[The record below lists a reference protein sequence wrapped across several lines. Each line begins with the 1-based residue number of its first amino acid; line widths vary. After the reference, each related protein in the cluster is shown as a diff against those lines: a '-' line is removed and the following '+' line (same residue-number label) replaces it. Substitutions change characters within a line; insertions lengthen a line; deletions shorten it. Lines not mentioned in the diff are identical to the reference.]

1 MSEEDLKKK
10 HHNDPVKTTTATMPG
25 GTKAH
30 IRWDDSNM
38 RSHHPRVLNV
48 TTAREEIALSF
59 GGDRTRRAAQ
69 DEEGYRLSNRVVMS
83 PFTAKRLVALLND
96 VIRSYEAKYGPL
108 EKGGSPSAVKS
119 VAPAVRPEATDHSTE
134 VLSEKAGLL
143 FQLVKSLDLE
153 VGYERSFKVS
163 EKTLLENRFLLGFS
177 KSSIKQNPHER
188 ILDICEGMEMPD
200 AFIEDFS
207 EKLSE
212 ANYVH
217 FGFEENERTCIYKVY
232 LEFYDKIQEEIKN
245 QANESEQFLLH
256 LGFKWDVSDN
266 TKHALTRYTWYRSL
280 AVEDILVRLADI
292 LDPQKYRKPFE
303 IAKGILD
310 TGSSKIPHH
319 DILYL
324 EVSEENNPRRS
335 FDINM
340 YRAALEL
347 RELHPFLWE
356 MCQHYS
362 ISSETFQAIYDQVKT
377 KIFGHLS
384 GGIDREGKDFL
395 TVYYGVEGY

>member
-1 MSEEDLKKK
+1 MSEKDLKKK
-10 HHNDPVKTTTATMPG
+10 HHSDAVKTTTATMPG
-25 GTKAH
+25 GRKAR
-30 IRWDDSNM
+30 IRWDDSKI
-38 RSHHPRVLNV
+38 RSHYPKVLNV
-48 TTAREEIALSF
+48 TTAREEISLSF
-59 GGDRTRRAAQ
+59 GGDRTRNTA
-69 DEEGYRLSNRVVMS
+69 YRLSDRIVMS
-83 PFTAKRLVALLND
+83 PFTAKRLVMLLND
-96 VIRSYEAKYGPL
+96 VIRTYEAKYGPL
-108 EKGGSPSAVKS
+108 EKGSSPSAVKGPP
-119 VAPAVRPEATDHSTE
+119 PAIQPEVSDHSTE
-134 VLSEKAGLL
+134 ILSEKAGLL
-143 FQLVKSLDLE
+143 FQLVKNLDLE

-177 KSSIKQNPHER
+177 KSSIKQDPHKR
-188 ILDICEGMEMPD
+188 ILEICERMEMPD
-200 AFIEDFS
+200 SFTENFS
-207 EKLSE
+207 GKLSE

-232 LEFYDKIQEEIKN
+232 LEFYDKIQEEIKS
-245 QANESEQFLLH
+245 QPSESDQFLLH

-266 TKHALTRYTWYRSL
+266 TRHALTRYTWYRSL

-292 LDPQKYRKPFE
+292 LDPQEYQEPLE
-303 IAKGILD
+303 IAKGVLSIASD
-310 TGSSKIPHH
+310 RIPHH

-347 RELHPFLWE
+347 RELHPFLSE

-362 ISSETFQAIYDQVKT
+362 ISSETFHAIYDQVKT

>member
-1 MSEEDLKKK
+1 MSEKDLKKK
-10 HHNDPVKTTTATMPG
+10 NHSDTVNTTIVTTPG

-38 RSHHPRVLNV
+38 RSHHPKVLNV
-48 TTAREEIALSF
+48 STAQEEISLSF
-59 GGDRTRRAAQ
+59 GGDQTRKTAQ
-69 DEEGYRLSNRVVMS
+69 GEEGYQLSDRIVMS
-83 PFTAKRLVALLND
+83 PFTTKRLVTLLND
-96 VIRSYEAKYGPL
+96 VIRTYEAKYGPL
-108 EKGGSPSAVKS
+108 EKGVSPSTVKS
-119 VAPAVRPEATDHSTE
+119 APPAIRPKVSDHSTE
-134 VLSEKAGLL
+134 ILSEKAGLL
-143 FQLVKSLDLE
+143 FQLVKNLDLE

-177 KSSIKQNPHER
+177 KKSIEQKPHER
-188 ILDICEGMEMPD
+188 ILDICERMEMPKI
-200 AFIEDFS
+200 FLEDFS
-207 EKLSE
+207 EMISE

-217 FGFEENERTCIYKVY
+217 FGFEENEKTCIYKVY
-232 LEFYDKIQEEIKN
+232 LEFYDKIQEKIKN
-245 QANESEQFLLH
+245 QANESEHFLLH

-266 TKHALTRYTWYRSL
+266 TRHALTRYTWYRSL

-292 LDPQKYRKPFE
+292 LDPQKYQKPLA
-303 IAKGILD
+303 IAEGIL
-310 TGSSKIPHH
+310 TTAASRIPHH

-347 RELHPFLWE
+347 RELHPILSK

-362 ISSETFQAIYDQVKT
+362 ISSETFNALYGQVKT

>member
-10 HHNDPVKTTTATMPG
+10 HHSETVKTTTVPTPG
-25 GTKAH
+25 GTKAR
-30 IRWDDSNM
+30 ICWDDSKM
-38 RSHHPRVLNV
+38 RSHYPKVLNV
-48 TTAREEIALSF
+48 STGQEEITLTF
-59 GGDRTRRAAQ
+59 GGDRTRNAAQ
-69 DEEGYRLSNRVVMS
+69 GGEAYQLSDRIVMS
-83 PFTAKRLVALLND
+83 PFTAKRLVILLND
-96 VIRSYEAKYGPL
+96 VVHKYEAKYGPL
-108 EKGGSPSAVKS
+108 EKTVSPSAVRS
-119 VAPAVRPEATDHSTE
+119 SAPGARPKVSDHSTE
-134 VLSEKAGLL
+134 ILSEKAGLL
-143 FQLVKSLDLE
+143 FQLVKNLDLE

-163 EKTLLENRFLLGFS
+163 EKSLLENRFLLGFS
-177 KSSIKQNPHER
+177 KKSIEQNPHER
-188 ILDICEGMEMPD
+188 IFDICERMEMPEI
-200 AFIEDFS
+200 FLGDFS

-245 QANESEQFLLH
+245 QANESEHFLLH

-266 TKHALTRYTWYRSL
+266 TIHALTKYTWYRSL
-280 AVEDILVRLADI
+280 AVEDILLRLANI
-292 LDPQKYRKPFE
+292 LDPEKYQKPLDVAE
-303 IAKGILD
+303 GIL
-310 TGSSKIPHH
+310 TTASSRIPHH

-347 RELHPFLWE
+347 RELHPILSK

-362 ISSETFQAIYDQVKT
+362 ISSETFHALYDQVKT

>member
-10 HHNDPVKTTTATMPG
+10 HHSNTVKTTTATVPG
-25 GTKAH
+25 GRKAR
-30 IRWDDSNM
+30 IRWDDSKM
-38 RSHHPRVLNV
+38 RSHHPKVLNLS
-48 TTAREEIALSF
+48 TAQQEISLSF
-59 GGDRTRRAAQ
+59 GGDQTRKAPQ
-69 DEEGYRLSNRVVMS
+69 NDEGYRLSDRIVMS
-83 PFTAKRLVALLND
+83 PFTAKRLVMLLND
-96 VIRSYEAKYGPL
+96 VIRTYEAKYGPL
-108 EKGGSPSAVKS
+108 EKGTSPLAVKS
-119 VAPAVRPEATDHSTE
+119 PPPAIQPEVSAHSTE
-134 VLSEKAGLL
+134 ILSEKAGLL
-143 FQLVKSLDLE
+143 FQLVKNLDLE

-163 EKTLLENRFLLGFS
+163 QKTLLENRFLLGFS
-177 KSSIKQNPHER
+177 KSSIKQNPQER

-200 AFIEDFS
+200 AFMEDFS

-217 FGFEENERTCIYKVY
+217 FGFEENETTCIYKVY
-232 LEFYDKIQEEIKN
+232 LEFYDKIQEEIKS
-245 QANESEQFLLH
+245 QPSEADQFLLH

-292 LDPQKYRKPFE
+292 LDPEKYRKPLE
-303 IAKGILD
+303 IAEGILA
-310 TGSSKIPHH
+310 TASSRIPHH

-347 RELHPFLWE
+347 RELHPILSK
-356 MCQHYS
+356 MSQHYS
-362 ISSETFQAIYDQVKT
+362 ISSDTFHTLYDPVKT

>member
-10 HHNDPVKTTTATMPG
+10 HHSDTVKTTTATVPG
-25 GTKAH
+25 GRKAR
-30 IRWDDSNM
+30 IRWDDTNM
-38 RSHHPRVLNV
+38 RSHHPKVLNV
-48 TTAREEIALSF
+48 STAQEEITLLF
-59 GGDRTRRAAQ
+59 GGDRTRKAAE
-69 DEEGYRLSNRVVMS
+69 DEEGYRLSDRIVMS
-83 PFTAKRLVALLND
+83 PFTAKRLVILLND
-96 VIRSYEAKYGPL
+96 FIRTYEAKYGLL
-108 EKGGSPSAVKS
+108 EKGGSPSTVKS
-119 VAPAVRPEATDHSTE
+119 APPAVRPEVSDHSTE
-134 VLSEKAGLL
+134 ILPEKAGLL
-143 FQLVKSLDLE
+143 FQLVKNLNLE

-163 EKTLLENRFLLGFS
+163 EKTLLENRFLLGFN
-177 KSSIKQNPHER
+177 KSSIKQDPHGR
-188 ILDICEGMEMPD
+188 ILQICESMEMPD
-200 AFIEDFS
+200 SFMEDFS

-245 QANESEQFLLH
+245 QPNESEDFLLH

-280 AVEDILVRLADI
+280 AVEDILLRLANI
-292 LDPQKYRKPFE
+292 LDPQKYRNPLE
-303 IAKGILD
+303 IATGILS
-310 TGSSKIPHH
+310 TASSRIPHH

-347 RELHPFLWE
+347 RELHPLLSK

-362 ISSETFQAIYDQVKT
+362 ISSETFHALYDQVKT